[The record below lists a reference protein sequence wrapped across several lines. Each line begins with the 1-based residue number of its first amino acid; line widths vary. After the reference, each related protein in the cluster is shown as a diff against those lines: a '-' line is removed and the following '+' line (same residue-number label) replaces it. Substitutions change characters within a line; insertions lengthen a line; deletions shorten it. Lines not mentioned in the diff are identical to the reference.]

1 MQKLVIGAAV
11 VLTLAAAGAAVA
23 GESVDLFPRASGGV
37 SGETIRTH
45 LEGMGY
51 RVDRI
56 KPERDCWEVRAVN
69 DSGFAIKAEYDRAS
83 GELIQ
88 AKLR

>member
-1 MQKLVIGAAV
+1 MQKLVIGAAAA
-11 VLTLAAAGAAVA
+11 LALAAAGVAVA
-23 GESVDLFPRASGGV
+23 DESVDLFPRASSGV

-51 RVDRI
+51 RVDHI
-56 KPERDCWEVRAVN
+56 KPEHDCWEIRAVN
-69 DSGFAIKAEYDRAS
+69 DSGFPIKAKYDRVF